1 MSRNPKRL
9 ELYYNMIRQAHEY
22 KAPDLRI
29 GQLFKD
35 FEASIGDVFYME
47 DDEFVARLA
56 EWLSQI
62 TINDGK

>member
-1 MSRNPKRL
+1 MNRNPKRL

-35 FEASIGDVFYME
+35 FEASVGDIFYME
-47 DDEFVARLA
+47 DDELVARLA
-56 EWLSQI
+56 EWLSE
-62 TINDGK
+62 TIKGE